1 MRNKPGG
8 LFFIKLNIGNT
19 YKKVANLVKI
29 ENKYIFSD
37 FHVANMQVKRTK
49 NVKSIV
55 TRPTK
60 GIMKIDNNKVTIVTI
75 IRSFVYIKQSIK
87 LSQGERNGMTV
98 GQLKIPLSNFFF
110 LFDETFEF
118 IRASQEL

>member
-37 FHVANMQVKRTK
+37 FHVANM
-49 NVKSIV
+49 
-55 TRPTK
+55 
-60 GIMKIDNNKVTIVTI
+60 
-75 IRSFVYIKQSIK
+75 
-87 LSQGERNGMTV
+87 
-98 GQLKIPLSNFFF
+98 
-110 LFDETFEF
+110 
-118 IRASQEL
+118 